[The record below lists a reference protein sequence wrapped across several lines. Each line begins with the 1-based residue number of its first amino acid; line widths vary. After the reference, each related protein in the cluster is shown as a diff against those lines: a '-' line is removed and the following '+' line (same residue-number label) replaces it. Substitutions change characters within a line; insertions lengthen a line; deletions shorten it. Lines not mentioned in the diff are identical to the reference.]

1 MLDVNA
7 PVDHNPVREVLHRQ
21 SARSMGYRK
30 VYVAPPP
37 EEFDSTLKA
46 RLRRMRRN
54 AGPAA
59 IAGAITFVLL
69 GSLIFGVGKW
79 MQAMIAAE
87 RNINAIVKQQ
97 EQDKLEAARRA
108 PITVTIDA
116 NAPTSTPPA
125 PPK

>member
-1 MLDVNA
+1 VNV
-7 PVDHNPVREVLHRQ
+7 PVDDNHVREVLHRQ

-30 VYVAPPP
+30 VYVTPPP

-46 RLRRMRRN
+46 RLRRALRK

-59 IAGAITFVLL
+59 IAGAITFTLL

-79 MQAMIAAE
+79 MQAMVAAE
-87 RNINAIVKQQ
+87 RNINEIVKQQ
-97 EQDKLEAARRA
+97 QQEKLEEARRT
-108 PITVTIDA
+108 PVTVTIDA
-116 NAPTSTPPA
+116 NAPTVTPPT

>member
-1 MLDVNA
+1 MTA
-7 PVDHNPVREVLHRQ
+7 PADDNHVREVLHRQ

-30 VYVAPPP
+30 VYVAPEP
-37 EEFDSTLKA
+37 EEFDSTPKA
-46 RLRRMRRN
+46 RLRRALRN

-59 IAGAITFVLL
+59 IAGAITFMLL

-79 MQAMIAAE
+79 MQAMVAAE
-87 RNINAIVKQQ
+87 RNINEIVKQHEQ
-97 EQDKLEAARRA
+97 EKLEAARRA

-116 NAPTSTPPA
+116 TIPAEAPASP